1 MHSNRN
7 NYDENDNYC
16 LTSRRISMAPKLD
29 LLDPLSFSEQE
40 SADFEEEKD
49 KEVYGEKHIT
59 EAQFVEL

>member
-1 MHSNRN
+1 
-7 NYDENDNYC
+7 
-16 LTSRRISMAPKLD
+16 MAPKLD